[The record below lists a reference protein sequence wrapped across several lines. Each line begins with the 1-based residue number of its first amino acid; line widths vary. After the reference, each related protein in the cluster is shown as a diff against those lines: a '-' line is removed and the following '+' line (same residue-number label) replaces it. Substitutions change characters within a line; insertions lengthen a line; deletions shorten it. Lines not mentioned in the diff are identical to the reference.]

1 MTITAYS
8 DKFGVELDTVQL
20 LSRLGHDVKHD
31 PALKKVGSKLR
42 ELIHSDIKCPSC
54 GVVGANI
61 VAGSFSEKLNRCT
74 RQPHFRFTFSNG
86 EDGHDKFCDLSEN
99 QELKDHSELKVNF
112 SRSNSN
118 ITKYIANLTCVAM
131 ENNLIT
137 HSDLRKIRQ
146 WHFDKKK
153 SKIVNIS
160 VTHQQCFDYQT
171 YRLYKNYEVDEFQP
185 EYGLLDN
192 IPWRKYAISRFM
204 KKNSALINKLHSP
217 TSTTQRH
224 VKEDKIASALKN
236 IRGGSFDVRVFESE
250 YLKVRKFRDF
260 VISDAIGHSR
270 YKSTPST
277 EKYIDAFLALLLSKK
292 EWDLNGAIR
301 LFIKITT
308 LGEARDKN
316 IGNIISLTPFVDFE
330 VYKLILDANDLSKE
344 LSILGAFQDN
354 IKQEVQ
360 NLKLEFETWE
370 FLYSGSYNENI

>member
-42 ELIHSDIKCPSC
+42 ELINSDIKCPSC
-54 GVVGANI
+54 GVIGANI

-112 SRSNSN
+112 RRSNSKV
-118 ITKYIANLTCVAM
+118 TRYIANLTCVAM

-153 SKIVNIS
+153 SKIVDIS
-160 VTHQQCFDYQT
+160 VTPQQCLDYHC
-171 YRLYKNYEVDEFQP
+171 YRRLRDYKDIHDFRP
-185 EYGLLDN
+185 EYGLLAN
-192 IPWRKYAISRFM
+192 IFWRKYAISRFVQR
-204 KKNSALINKLHSP
+204 NSALINKLHGPAS
-217 TSTTQRH
+217 SAEH
-224 VKEDKIASALKN
+224 YIKDDKIISAFNN
-236 IRGGSFDVRVFESE
+236 IRGQAFDVRIFQNE

-260 VISDAIGHSR
+260 VISEVIGYS

-277 EKYIDAFLALLLSKK
+277 EKFIDAFLALLLSKK
-292 EWDLNGAIR
+292 GWDLNDAIS
-301 LFIKITT
+301 LFIKIAT
-308 LGEARDKN
+308 LGEARDPN

-330 VYKLILDANDLSKE
+330 AYKLILDTNDFAKE
-344 LSILGAFQDN
+344 LSILGPFQDN

-360 NLKLEFETWE
+360 NLKQEFEIWE
-370 FLYSGSYNENI
+370 FLHSGEL